1 MIRPEKDFE
10 FNLLK
15 IENYNLNP
23 RMVFLKNFFRKNSF
37 ILGDYF
43 EFGVYQGSSLISVAL
58 LFKKL
63 GIKKNVYGF
72 DSFEGFPS
80 YHRYDDFNN
89 FKKL

>member
-1 MIRPEKDFE
+1 MFIPEKDFE

-23 RMVFLKNFFRKNSF
+23 RMIFFKNYFEKNSS
-37 ILGDYF
+37 IRGDYF

-63 GIKKNVYGF
+63 GIKK
-72 DSFEGFPS
+72 
-80 YHRYDDFNN
+80 
-89 FKKL
+89 